1 MTPMKEFDA
10 GKLTELAALL
20 SKKGW
25 LVMAPLADEKGKVLF
40 SRWEPSGKIEATAIP
55 ANSIKD
61 FLFPRSEVIAKYTH
75 EGDAFQAEKVS
86 LETPRA
92 VFLCARPCDLAGLKA
107 LDAVFNWDF
116 KDELYNSRRAA
127 CTVVS
132 LACPAADEDCFCTSV
147 GVRPDSADGADAA
160 LRFADK
166 GKTLLLETFTEKG
179 NAIADAAGE
188 LLKPSAAKPDPAADV
203 HVRFDAKA
211 VTEWL
216 GANFDSPLWE
226 EVSAACLGCG
236 ACAYACPTC
245 HCFDIQ
251 DEGNHKKS
259 VRARNWDSCGFGL
272 FTLHAGG
279 HNPRPDQSA
288 RFRQRVM
295 HKFRYFHDRFGMLLC
310 TGCGRCGRVC
320 HAGLAIADVCE
331 KIGALAKKK
340 V

>member
-1 MTPMKEFDA
+1 MTQKKEFDA
-10 GKLTELAALL
+10 GKLPELAALL
-20 SKKGW
+20 SGKGW
-25 LVMAPLADEKGKVLF
+25 LVVAPVSDEKGKVLF
-40 SRWEPSGKIEATAIP
+40 AQWQPSGKIETTAIP

-75 EGDAFQAEKVS
+75 EGDSFQAEKVS
-86 LETPRA
+86 IEAPKT
-92 VFLCARPCDLAGLKA
+92 VFLCARPCDVAGLKA

-132 LACPAADEDCFCTSV
+132 LACPAADEHCFCTSV
-147 GVRPDSADGADAA
+147 GIKPDSVSGADAA
-160 LRFADK
+160 LGFAAGG
-166 GKTLLLETFTEKG
+166 GKLLLEAFTGKG
-179 NAIADAAGE
+179 RDVVEAAGE
-188 LLKPSAAKPDPAADV
+188 FLQPAAAKPDPAADV
-203 HVRFDAKA
+203 PARFDAKA
-211 VTEWL
+211 VTVWL
-216 GANFDSPLWE
+216 GFNFESPVWKEL
-226 EVSAACLGCG
+226 SLACLGCG

-279 HNPRPDQSA
+279 HNPRPEQSE

-295 HKFRYFHDRFGMLLC
+295 HKFRYFPDRFGMLLC
-310 TGCGRCGRVC
+310 TGCGRCARVC
-320 HAGLAIADVCE
+320 QAGISMADVCD
-331 KIGALAKKK
+331 KIGSINKK
-340 V
+340 